1 MNLRHATLHQLRIF
15 QAVAEHNSF
24 ARAAEALHLSPP
36 TLSLQVKQLA
46 DTVGQPLF
54 EQLGKKIFLTAAGKT
69 LAQACQDIAQRMDL
83 LGEDLAALQG
93 MERGSLKLAIL
104 TTVKYTVPKL
114 LGGFC
119 AAHPGIDVAMV
130 VGNRENLLQRLASN
144 QDDLYIMGQPPQH
157 VDVVCEAFADNP
169 LVLVAPPSHPLVG
182 KRRIDPA
189 RLRQEPFI
197 LREPGSGTRLTMER
211 FFAEQ
216 GFSAV
221 NRLEVGSNEAIK
233 QTVRAAWAWRCCRPP
248 PWSRNW
254 RWASWCN
261 STSRAFPSSDVG
273 RWSTPEASACRRPRR
288 PSNSGSLTIVPVKQ
302 SSLAADLV
310 KRQFTATG
318 INQLWVADM
327 TYVPTWV
334 GFLYLAVVVDVYSR
348 KVVGWAFGERMTSDL
363 VVAALNMVNW
373 PGF

>member
-1 MNLRHATLHQLRIF
+1 MNLRHVTLHQLRIF
-15 QAVAEHNSF
+15 QTVAEHNSF

-69 LAQACQDIAQRMDL
+69 LAQACQDIARRMDL
-83 LGEDLAALQG
+83 LSEDLAALQG

-130 VGNRENLLQRLASN
+130 VGNREKLLQRLASN
-144 QDDLYIMGQPPQH
+144 QDDLTIMGQPPEH
-157 VDVVCEAFADNP
+157 MDLLCEVFADNP
-169 LVLVAPPSHPLVG
+169 LVLVAPPSHPLAG
-182 KRRIDPA
+182 KRRIDPM

-197 LREPGSGTRLTMER
+197 LREPGSGTRLTTER

-216 GFSAV
+216 GFSPL

-233 QTVRAAWAWRCCRPP
+233 QTVAGGLGLAVLSATTVVSELALGELVQLDVKGFPLIRRWYVVVPRGKRLSPAAQAFKQWLFDHRPV
-248 PWSRNW
+248 
-254 RWASWCN
+254 A
-261 STSRAFPSSDVG
+261 T
-273 RWSTPEASACRRPRR
+273 STP
-288 PSNSGSLTIVPVKQ
+288 T
-302 SSLAADLV
+302 
-310 KRQFTATG
+310 
-318 INQLWVADM
+318 
-327 TYVPTWV
+327 
-334 GFLYLAVVVDVYSR
+334 
-348 KVVGWAFGERMTSDL
+348 
-363 VVAALNMVNW
+363 AAL
-373 PGF
+373 PLR